1 MKLWVIAHLG
11 WPCFQKQCTVFQVI
25 VAINDTDIN
34 PQRLTVQAWTNQCDN
49 RFADGTWHALDLPH
63 IGEEYNASNNAVG
76 HIYGQS
82 TIITSD
88 RDFEFTYRIQVIY
101 E

>member
-1 MKLWVIAHLG
+1 VIL
-11 WPCFQKQCTVFQVI
+11 
-25 VAINDTDIN
+25 AINDTDIN
-34 PQRLTVQAWTNQCDN
+34 PQRLIVQVWTSQCDN

-63 IGEEYNASNNAVG
+63 IGEECDGNNAVR

-88 RDFEFTYRIQVIY
+88 RDFEFTYRVQVISEQY
-101 E
+101 SALTLLVGQ